1 MKNRLQNLGLV
12 IDRKKKIS
20 FSFDNKKFFG
30 YEGDTLASAL
40 LANDIKLVARS
51 FKYHRPRG
59 IFTCGVEEPNA
70 LVSIGFGNNFEPNVK
85 ATTVKIYEGMI
96 SNSQN
101 CWPSLFFDFGSI
113 LSKFSFLFPAGFYYK
128 TFMFPSFAWKSIYEP
143 IIRKI
148 SGLGNAPKKNDE
160 EKYEFFY
167 FNAELL
173 IIGAGIS
180 GLKAAE
186 KASQLGLKVLI
197 IEQSD
202 FLGGRTLVDENEIE
216 GENTDYILDQSFK
229 KLKKDKNI
237 VFKFNTTV
245 TGMYDHGFVLANEKI
260 VHKEKIK
267 KQLNCRLWKIR
278 AKKIILATGAQERP
292 LVFENN
298 DLPGIMLL
306 SSIRDY
312 LKLFG
317 VCCGRRVILF
327 TNNDDAYKTALE
339 MFNFNIKVDYIIDLR
354 AKKDS
359 KLIKNVVEIGTK
371 IFFGYGI
378 KKSFGKNRIEAIKIF
393 DLEKN
398 NFGKELILK
407 CDLLGLSGGWSPI
420 LNLWSH
426 TGGKIFW
433 DKNNEMYVPFFQEP
447 PINHL
452 GQPNT
457 IVIGS
462 AAGNLTLK
470 SCILDSSNKV
480 KSFLSESYIKNYLTN
495 NINNNQNSFS
505 SYSKDYFFKNFKDN
519 HGMTFIDMQN
529 DVKVSDLNL
538 AVLEGFENIEHVKRY
553 TTMGMATDQ
562 GKLSNVNGSLFLS
575 NVLNKNITNVGLPKF
590 RPPYT
595 PLNLGSIAGEATGKL
610 FKPTRKTVI
619 DSWHEANGAIFE
631 QVGDWRRPLAYIKD
645 GSSLELSVN
654 EEIISSRNSLGV
666 FDASTLGKIIV
677 QGNDAGKF
685 LDLIYTNQISSL
697 KVGNCRYGLIC
708 NENGFIFDDGVIV
721 RLEQDKFLCHTT
733 SGGEE
738 KVYSWM
744 EEWLQ
749 TEFFDLEV
757 NLLNVTEQF
766 CQISLSGPNA
776 RELLKEMTSFDF
788 KKIDFPFMTFVEC
801 QILGYDCRIFRISF
815 TGDLSFEISLSNS
828 NGLDVW
834 EKIIEKGKKFNIKP
848 FGTEALHVMRAEKGY
863 IMIGEETDGTV
874 TPHDLNLS
882 WAISKK
888 KKDFIGKRAMERV
901 YLNSSN
907 RKKLVGLKSI
917 NSDKHLPQGA
927 VIFGKKNN
935 KSKNRVVGF
944 ITSSYYSPTLKRNI
958 AMGLLENDF
967 KDSKKKIEL
976 KVEKN
981 MSFEIQVVDYMVFD
995 PKGEKLNG

>member
-1 MKNRLQNLGLV
+1 MKNRLQNLGIV

-20 FSFDNKKFFG
+20 FFFDKKKLFG

-59 IFTCGVEEPNA
+59 IFSCGVEEPNA
-70 LVSIGFGNNFEPNVK
+70 LVSIGFGKNFEPNVK

-101 CWPSLFFDFGSI
+101 CWPNLRLDFGSI
-113 LSKFSFLFPAGFYYK
+113 LSKLSFLFPAGFYYK
-128 TFMFPSFAWKSIYEP
+128 TFMFPSFAWKSLYEP
-143 IIRKI
+143 VIRQI
-148 SGLGNAPKKNDE
+148 SGLGNAPKENDN

-186 KASQLGLKVLI
+186 KASKLGLKVLI
-197 IEQSD
+197 MEQSG

-216 GENTDYILDQSFK
+216 GKNTHDILKQSFK
-229 KLKKDKNI
+229 KLKKNKNI
-237 VFKFNTTV
+237 ILKFNTTV
-245 TGMYDHGFVLANEKI
+245 TGIYDHGFVLANEKI
-260 VHKEKIK
+260 IQKGKAK
-267 KQLNCRLWKIR
+267 KDLNCRLWKIR

-292 LVFENN
+292 IVFENN

-317 VCCGRRVILF
+317 VCCGKRIIFF

-339 MFNFNIKVDYIIDLR
+339 MFNYNVKIEYIIDLR
-354 AKKDS
+354 PKKNNQF
-359 KLIKNVVEIGTK
+359 IKKVLENGTK
-371 IFFGYGI
+371 VFFEHGI
-378 KKSFGKNRIEAIKIF
+378 KKSVGRNSLEAIKIF
-393 DLEKN
+393 DLKKN
-398 NFGKELILK
+398 HFKKELILK
-407 CDLLGLSGGWSPI
+407 CDILGLAGGWSPI

-426 TGGKIFW
+426 NGGKIFW
-433 DKNNEMYVPFFQEP
+433 DKNNEMYLPSFKEP

-452 GQPNT
+452 GEPNT

-462 AAGNLTLK
+462 AAGKFTLN
-470 SCILDSSNKV
+470 SCIIDSSNKI
-480 KSFLSESYIKNYLTN
+480 KSFLSENYIKDYPINYIDN
-495 NINNNQNSFS
+495 SQSSFS

-575 NVLNKNITNVGLPKF
+575 NILNKNISQVGLPKF

-610 FKPTRKTVI
+610 FKPIRKTVL

-631 QVGDWRRPLAYIKD
+631 PVGDWRRPLAYIKGD
-645 GSSLELSVN
+645 CSFEISVN
-654 EEIISSRNSLGV
+654 EEIISARNSLGV

-677 QGNDAGKF
+677 QGKDSGEF

-697 KVGNCRYGLIC
+697 KVGKCRYGLIC
-708 NENGFIFDDGVIV
+708 NENGFVFDDGVIV
-721 RLEQDKFLCHTT
+721 RLEEDKFLCHTT
-733 SGGEE
+733 SGGED

-766 CQISLSGPNA
+766 CQISLSGPNS
-776 RELLKEMTSFDF
+776 RELLKEMTSIDF
-788 KKIDFPFMTFVEC
+788 KNIDFPFMTFVEC
-801 QILGYDCRIFRISF
+801 KILGYDCRIFRISF
-815 TGDLSFEISLSNS
+815 TGDLSFEISLPNS
-828 NGLDVW
+828 NGLYVW
-834 EKIIEKGKKFNIKP
+834 KKIIEIGKKFNITP

-874 TPHDLNLS
+874 TPNDLNLS

-888 KKDFIGKRAMERV
+888 KKDFIGKRALERSF
-901 YLNSSN
+901 LNSPN
-907 RKKLVGLKSI
+907 RKKLVGLKSV

-927 VIFGKKNN
+927 VILGKKNN
-935 KSKNRVVGF
+935 NSKNKVVGF

-967 KDSKKKIEL
+967 KNPKKRIEV

-981 MSFEIQVVDYMVFD
+981 ISLEIQVVDYMLFD
-995 PKGEKLNG
+995 PRGEKLNG